1 MTFDAVRLAIDHLG
15 RRGEGVAHPTSGGGG
30 EADGPDRDT
39 VYVPYALPG
48 ETVLAERQGERA
60 RIVETLVAR
69 PDRLDPIC
77 PHYGTCGGCAVQ
89 TLPAPDYLAWKRD
102 LVVTALAKA
111 GLTASAA
118 PVAPALDAHGEGRRR
133 ATFHSRLD
141 APRSPPRV
149 GFMQARAHTIVDL
162 ACCPILSPGMAGAL
176 PAARRVAAI
185 LSQSGRPLDIVVT
198 ATDTGLDVDLRGL
211 GKASDE
217 QARALISAAAAL
229 GLARLSNHGDVLV
242 EARPPTLRMGR
253 AALAMPPGA
262 FLQATAAGEEALA
275 ERVRSGLGGAKRVA
289 DLFCGT
295 GTFALRLAEAAA
307 VTAVDSERA
316 ALAALVRAAAGAPGL
331 RQPTTEMRDL
341 FKRPLAAA
349 ELAGFDAVVFDPPR
363 AGAAAQAAEIAR
375 SGVPRVVAVSCDPG
389 TFARDAAALVA
400 GGYRIERVEPVDQFR
415 YSAHIELVALFTRPA
430 PAAKR
435 RKLLS

>member
-15 RRGEGVAHPTSGGGG
+15 RRGEGVAHR
-30 EADGPDRDT
+30 DGDT

-48 ETVLAERQGERA
+48 ETVLAERDGERA

-69 PDRLDPIC
+69 PDRLEPVC

-102 LVVTALAKA
+102 LVVTALAKV
-111 GLTASAA
+111 GLDA
-118 PVAPALDAHGEGRRR
+118 PVAATLDAHGAGRRR

-149 GFMQARAHTIVDL
+149 GFMQARAHAIVDL
-162 ACCPILSPGMAGAL
+162 AVCPILSPGMAGAL

-198 ATDTGLDVDLRGL
+198 ATDTGLDLDLRGL
-211 GKASDE
+211 GKADDA

-229 GLARLSNHGDVLV
+229 DLARLSNHGDVLV
-242 EARPPTLRMGR
+242 EARAPTLRMGR

-262 FLQATAAGEEALA
+262 FLQATEAGEAALA
-275 ERVRSGLGGAKRVA
+275 ELVRAGVGGAKRIA
-289 DLFCGT
+289 DLFCGV
-295 GTFALRLAEAAA
+295 GTFALRLSETAA
-307 VTAVDSERA
+307 VTAVDAERA
-316 ALAALVRAAAGAPGL
+316 AMAALVRAAAGAAGL
-331 RQPTTEMRDL
+331 RQPRTDVRDL

-349 ELAGFDAVVFDPPR
+349 ELAAFDAVVFDPPR
-363 AGAAAQAAEIAR
+363 AGAAAQAAELAK

-389 TFARDAAALVA
+389 TFARDAATLVA
-400 GGYRIERVEPVDQFR
+400 GGYRIEGVTPVDQFR
-415 YSAHIELVALFTRPA
+415 YSAHVELVALFTRPVA
-430 PAAKR
+430 AAKK

>member
-15 RRGEGVAHPTSGGGG
+15 RRGEGVAHR
-30 EADGPDRDT
+30 DGDT

-48 ETVLAERQGERA
+48 ETVLAERDGERA

-69 PDRLDPIC
+69 PDRLPPVC
-77 PHYGTCGGCAVQ
+77 PYYGTCGGCAVQ
-89 TLPAPDYLAWKRD
+89 TLPPPDYLAWKRD

-111 GLTASAA
+111 GLDA
-118 PVAPALDAHGEGRRR
+118 PVLPTLDAHGAGRRR

-141 APRSPPRV
+141 APRAPPRV
-149 GFMQARAHTIVDL
+149 GFMQARAHSIVDL
-162 ACCPILSPGMAGAL
+162 AFCPILSPGMAGAL

-198 ATDTGLDVDLRGL
+198 ATDTGLDLDLRGL
-211 GKASDE
+211 GKADDA
-217 QARALISAAAAL
+217 QTRALISAAAAL
-229 GLARLSNHGDVLV
+229 DLARLSNHGDVLV
-242 EARPPTLRMGR
+242 EARAPTLHMGG
-253 AALAMPPGA
+253 AALVLPPGA
-262 FLQATAAGEEALA
+262 FLQATAAGEDALA
-275 ERVRSGLGGAKRVA
+275 GRVRAGVGGAKRVA
-289 DLFCGT
+289 DLFCGV
-295 GTFALRLAEAAA
+295 GTFALRLGEAAA

-316 ALAALVRAAAGAPGL
+316 AMAALVRAAAGAAGL
-331 RQPTTEMRDL
+331 RQPRTELRDL

-349 ELAGFDAVVFDPPR
+349 ELAAFDAVVFDPPR

-389 TFARDAAALVA
+389 TFSRDAATLVA
-400 GGYRIERVEPVDQFR
+400 GGYRIESVEPVDQFR
-415 YSAHIELVALFTRPA
+415 YSAHVELVAVFTRPA
-430 PAAKR
+430 AAPKK

>member
-15 RRGEGVAHPTSGGGG
+15 RRGEGVAHR
-30 EADGPDRDT
+30 DGDT

-48 ETVLAERQGERA
+48 ETVLAERDGERA

-69 PDRLDPIC
+69 PDRLQPVC
-77 PHYGTCGGCAVQ
+77 PYYGTCGGCAVQ

-102 LVVTALAKA
+102 LVVTALGKA
-111 GLTASAA
+111 GLDA
-118 PVAPALDAHGEGRRR
+118 PVAPTLDAHGAGRRR

-149 GFMQARAHTIVDL
+149 GFMQARAHTIVDI
-162 ACCPILSPGMAGAL
+162 AVCPILSPGMAGAL

-198 ATDTGLDVDLRGL
+198 ATDTGLDLDFRGL
-211 GKASDE
+211 GKADE
-217 QARALISAAAAL
+217 AQARALISAAAAL
-229 GLARLSNHGDVLV
+229 DLARLSNHGDVLV
-242 EARPPTLRMGR
+242 EARAPVLRMGR

-262 FLQATAAGEEALA
+262 FLQATEAGEAALA
-275 ERVRSGLGGAKRVA
+275 ERVRAGIGGAKRVA
-289 DLFCGT
+289 DLFCGV
-295 GTFALRLAEAAA
+295 GTFALRLGEAAA

-316 ALAALVRAAAGAPGL
+316 AVAALVRAAAGAAGL
-331 RQPTTEMRDL
+331 RQPRTEIRDL

-349 ELAGFDAVVFDPPR
+349 ELVGFDAVVFDPPR
-363 AGAAAQAAEIAR
+363 SGAAAQAGEIAR

-389 TFARDAAALVA
+389 TFARDAATLVA
-400 GGYRIERVEPVDQFR
+400 GGYRIESVEPVDQFR
-415 YSAHIELVALFTRPA
+415 YSAHVELVAVFTRPTAA
-430 PAAKR
+430 PKK

>member
-15 RRGEGVAHPTSGGGG
+15 RRGEGVAHR
-30 EADGPDRDT
+30 DGDT

-48 ETVLAERQGERA
+48 ETVLAERDGERA

-69 PDRLDPIC
+69 PDRLEPVC
-77 PHYGTCGGCAVQ
+77 PYYGTCGGCAVQ

-111 GLTASAA
+111 GLDA
-118 PVAPALDAHGEGRRR
+118 PVAPALDAHGAGRRR

-149 GFMQARAHTIVDL
+149 GFMQARAHAIVDL
-162 ACCPILSPGMAGAL
+162 AFCPILSSGMAGAL

-198 ATDTGLDVDLRGL
+198 ATDTGLDLDLRGL
-211 GKASDE
+211 GKDDDA
-217 QARALISAAAAL
+217 QTRALISAAAAL
-229 GLARLSNHGDVLV
+229 DLARLSNHGDVLV
-242 EARPPTLRMGR
+242 EARAPTLGMGR

-262 FLQATAAGEEALA
+262 FLQATAAGEEALVV
-275 ERVRSGLGGAKRVA
+275 RVRAGIGGAKRVA
-289 DLFCGT
+289 DLFCGV
-295 GTFALRLAEAAA
+295 GTFALRLGETAS

-331 RQPTTEMRDL
+331 RQPKTELRDL
-341 FKRPLAAA
+341 FKRPLAEA
-349 ELAGFDAVVFDPPR
+349 ELAAFDAVVFDPPR

-389 TFARDAAALVA
+389 TFARDAATLVA
-400 GGYRIERVEPVDQFR
+400 GGYRIESVEPVDQFR
-415 YSAHIELVALFTRPA
+415 YSAHVELVALFTRPA
-430 PAAKR
+430 APPKK

>member
-15 RRGEGVAHPTSGGGG
+15 RRGEGVAHR
-30 EADGPDRDT
+30 DGDT

-48 ETVLAERQGERA
+48 ETVLAERDGERA

-69 PDRLDPIC
+69 PDRLEPVC
-77 PHYGTCGGCAVQ
+77 PYYGTCGGCAVQ

-111 GLTASAA
+111 GLDA
-118 PVAPALDAHGEGRRR
+118 PVAPALDAHGAGRRR

-149 GFMQARAHTIVDL
+149 GFMQARAHAIVDL
-162 ACCPILSPGMAGAL
+162 AFCPILSSGMAGAL

-198 ATDTGLDVDLRGL
+198 ATDTGLDLDLRGL
-211 GKASDE
+211 GKADDA
-217 QARALISAAAAL
+217 QTRALISAAAAL
-229 GLARLSNHGDVLV
+229 DLARLSNHGDVLV
-242 EARPPTLRMGR
+242 EARAPTLGMGR

-262 FLQATAAGEEALA
+262 FLQATAAGEEALVV
-275 ERVRSGLGGAKRVA
+275 RVRAGIGGAKRVA
-289 DLFCGT
+289 DLFCGV
-295 GTFALRLAEAAA
+295 GTFALRLGETAS

-331 RQPTTEMRDL
+331 RQPKTELRDL
-341 FKRPLAAA
+341 FKRPLAEA
-349 ELAGFDAVVFDPPR
+349 ELAAFDAVVFDPPR

-389 TFARDAAALVA
+389 TFARDAATLVA
-400 GGYRIERVEPVDQFR
+400 GGYRIESVEPVDQFR
-415 YSAHIELVALFTRPA
+415 YSAHVELVALFTRPA
-430 PAAKR
+430 APPKK

>member
-15 RRGEGVAHPTSGGGG
+15 RRGEGVAH
-30 EADGPDRDT
+30 ADGGT

-48 ETVLAERQGERA
+48 ETVLAERDGERG
-60 RIVETLVAR
+60 RVVETLVAR
-69 PDRLDPIC
+69 PDRLDPVC
-77 PHYGTCGGCAVQ
+77 PYYGTCGGCAVQ
-89 TLPAPDYLAWKRD
+89 TLPPPDYLAWKRD

-111 GLTASAA
+111 GLDA
-118 PVAPALDAHGEGRRR
+118 PVAPTLDAHGAGRRR
-133 ATFHSRLD
+133 ATFHSRLE
-141 APRSPPRV
+141 APRAPPRV
-149 GFMQARAHTIVDL
+149 GFMQARAHAIVDL
-162 ACCPILSPGMAGAL
+162 EFCPILSPGMAGAL

-198 ATDTGLDVDLRGL
+198 ATDTGLDLDLRGL
-211 GKASDE
+211 GKASDD

-229 GLARLSNHGDVLV
+229 DLARLSNHGEVLV
-242 EARPPTLRMGR
+242 EARAPTLRMGR
-253 AALAMPPGA
+253 AALQMPPGA
-262 FLQATAAGEEALA
+262 FLQATEAGEEALA
-275 ERVRSGLGGAKRVA
+275 ARVRAGVDGAKRVA
-289 DLFCGT
+289 DLFCGV
-295 GTFALRLAEAAA
+295 GTFALRLGEAAA

-316 ALAALVRAAAGAPGL
+316 AMAALVRAAAAAPGL
-331 RQPTTEMRDL
+331 RQPKSEVRDL

-400 GGYRIERVEPVDQFR
+400 GGYRIEGVEPVDQFR
-415 YSAHIELVALFTRPA
+415 YSAHVELVALFTRPA
-430 PAAKR
+430 APAKKR
-435 RKLLS
+435 RLLS